1 MRARDLQLA
10 VRAKRHGA
18 KYSLRIVYEARRAG
32 IPISLAFALVQQ
44 ESNFRNIFGHDVG
57 GIMKGEQVTRLR
69 VQRLLHHVAS
79 GGVSNGVGLTQLT
92 WPGYIKEAEHLG
104 GAHIPKNQL
113 RVGFNA
119 LARNIHAHGERGG
132 LATYN
137 AGDPHNR
144 KGLFYAGQVEDK
156 QSYWHRVLA
165 GKKV

>member
-1 MRARDLQLA
+1 MTARDLLLA
-10 VRAKRHGA
+10 QRAKRHGA
-18 KYSLRIVYEARRAG
+18 KSSLRIVYEARKAG

-44 ESNFRNIFGHDVG
+44 ESGFRNVFGHDSG
-57 GIMKGEQVTRLR
+57 GPFKGEPVTHEK
-69 VQRLLHHVAS
+69 VKALLNHVAA

-119 LARNIHAHGERGG
+119 LARNIHAHGEVGG

-144 KGLFYAGQVEDK
+144 KGIFYARQVEEK
-156 QSYWHRVLA
+156 QSYWHRVLS